1 MAAAIGA
8 PVAAV
13 CAHRCAHGLLANEQ
27 RSRCAAGVAARLDAP
42 VRLAHPNSDACAL
55 CAARGLH
62 LIVFLFPP
70 APSCSSLLR
79 LQDWQSFVRTWFN
92 QPAKKVARRAARLAK
107 AKQSAPRPIGELR
120 PIVRGQTNKYNGK
133 VRAGRG
139 FTLDELKVRRA
150 TDERRRQGVDGWRAA
165 DRLRCAAGLEQDF
178 GSFGSRM
185 RLIVCYPLVR
195 ALPLL
200 CFS

>member
-1 MAAAIGA
+1 MDCAAA
-8 PVAAV
+8 
-13 CAHRCAHGLLANEQ
+13 
-27 RSRCAAGVAARLDAP
+27 AGCAP

-55 CAARGLH
+55 RGLH
-62 LIVFLFPP
+62 LIVFFCFHRPP
-70 APSCSSLLR
+70 LVLLI
-79 LQDWQSFVRTWFN
+79 QDWHSFVRTWFN

-150 TDERRRQGVDGWRAA
+150 TDGRPQREGGRLEAA
-165 DRLRCAAGLEQDF
+165 DRLRCGWIGAGFRQLWIAHATDRLL
-178 GSFGSRM
+178 STAGSRTAF
-185 RLIVCYPLVR
+185 
-195 ALPLL
+195 ALFFLRPPA
-200 CFS
+200 